1 MNNFALDCQFGCG
14 LFADN
19 VDGNLINNERTIGF
33 PQMSKV
39 LWKTEGVGQL
49 VAVIQP
55 GWI

>member
-1 MNNFALDCQFGCG
+1 MHNLAPDCQFDCG

-19 VDGNLINNERTIGF
+19 VDDNLINNERTTDS
-33 PQMSKV
+33 PQMSKI
-39 LWKTEGVGQL
+39 LWKTEEVGQS